1 MMRTTIQFRSGAPM
15 TFEDAFILL
24 NEIDPIGNSP
34 GTDSGIPVR
43 KAPKVPD
50 FKEVTPDNYYPESA
64 NGPDPTEEEQRDRDD
79 LDHIDPEHDKH
90 PQKPDHEE
98 EDIYTPDTDQEEDV
112 EEKGL

>member
-24 NEIDPIGNSP
+24 NKIDPIDNSP
-34 GTDSGIPVR
+34 GTDSGTSVR
-43 KAPKVPD
+43 KAPKIPD
-50 FKEVTPDNYYPESA
+50 LKEVTPDNYYPESA

>member
-1 MMRTTIQFRSGAPM
+1 MRTTIQFRSGAPM

-34 GTDSGIPVR
+34 GTDSGTPVR

-50 FKEVTPDNYYPESA
+50 LKEVTPDNYYTESA

-79 LDHIDPEHDKH
+79 LDHIDPKHDKH